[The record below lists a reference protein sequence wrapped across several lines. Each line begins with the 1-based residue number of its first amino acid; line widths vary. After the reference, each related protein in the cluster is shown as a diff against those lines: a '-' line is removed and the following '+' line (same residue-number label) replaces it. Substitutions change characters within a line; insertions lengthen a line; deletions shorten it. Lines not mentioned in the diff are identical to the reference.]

1 MDSQIQVRQH
11 NVITNA
17 RYDYSEFQMDIF
29 LYLLSSLRKEQADGV
44 YEVSVPEMSKL
55 TGKQYNY
62 QQLRLATEGMGS
74 RMFEITEEI
83 DKKGRRVWRQMWMF
97 DRVDYIHGTGVIEI
111 QFTRTIQPYLFDLK
125 STFTSLQLYSAL
137 RLNSKHAKRIY
148 ALCSQWKD
156 KEQTP
161 KYAIDE
167 LKRTIGLI
175 NDKGDL
181 EYSEITM
188 FKKFVLDIA
197 VKQINEHT
205 DLEIGYILEKK
216 GRSFQNVTFTIK
228 RQPLAVVLPTGT
240 EPTGQGAAPAGV
252 TDFQYQN
259 VRLMLEQWNIKRP
272 ELVNQIMNSADLI
285 KDVNKFA
292 HELQTGNVKVE
303 KNVAG
308 YLLAR
313 LGLTTKAPKN
323 ETK

>member
-1 MDSQIQVRQH
+1 M
-11 NVITNA
+11 T
-17 RYDYSEFQMDIF
+17 
-29 LYLLSSLRKEQADGV
+29 
-44 YEVSVPEMSKL
+44 KL

-97 DRVDYIHGTGVIEI
+97 DRVDYIHGTGIIEI

-125 STFTSLQLYSAL
+125 STFTSFQLYSAL

-161 KYAIDE
+161 KYAIED
-167 LKRTIGLI
+167 LKRNIGLI
-175 NDKGDL
+175 NDKGEE
-181 EYSEITM
+181 EYTEITM
-188 FKKFVLDIA
+188 FKKRVLDEA

-205 DLEIGYILEKK
+205 DLKIGYTLEKK
-216 GRSFQNVTFTIK
+216 GRSFKNVTFTIEH
-228 RQPLAVVLPTGT
+228 QPLAVMLPTGT
-240 EPTGQGAAPAGV
+240 EPTGQGEAPVGV

-259 VRLMLEQWNIKRP
+259 VRVMLEKWNIKRP

-313 LGLTTKAPKN
+313 LGLTTKATKS